1 MTEFIRVTI
10 EGTPVAKARPRFTR
24 NGVPYTASATA
35 AYEKRVAEEAALA
48 MLLLRL
54 KPTTAPVRV
63 DIALVF
69 PIPPTWPKARR
80 AAALI
85 GRILPMSADIDNV
98 CKSLL
103 DGCNDVVFKDD
114 SQVVELHATKSYGLK
129 AMAVVRVAEII
140 PQIAVEVA
148 S

>member
-1 MTEFIRVTI
+1 
-10 EGTPVAKARPRFTR
+10 
-24 NGVPYTASATA
+24 
-35 AYEKRVAEEAALA
+35 
-48 MLLLRL
+48 MLLLRK

-63 DIALVF
+63 DVALVF
-69 PIPPTWPKARR
+69 PIPMSFTKAQRS
-80 AAALI
+80 AALI
-85 GRILPMSADIDNV
+85 GHKLPMTVDIDNA

-140 PQIAVEVA
+140 PQIAVEIA